1 MTTRIITSY
10 SAQTTAD
17 DIVAGLD
24 LTGQRIIVTGGASGI
39 GIETARSLAGAGAEV
54 TLAVRNVDA
63 GWQVAAQLA
72 AETGSKQVLVAPL
85 DLADQTSV
93 RSFVACGSCSS
104 RPPPW
109 PLRADNRP
117 ARRSGCS
124 GTRPGPRVVR

>member
-93 RSFVACGSCSS
+93 RSFVAS
-104 RPPPW
+104 R
-109 PLRADNRP
+109 
-117 ARRSGCS
+117 
-124 GTRPGPRVVR
+124 